1 MADRTSSSRRPIKKG
16 GMFIPALCN
25 VIGTLLLIA
34 VIATSIPLAIPA
46 IMGYEI
52 YNVTSGSM
60 EPELPIGSVVY
71 VQKVAPETVKKD
83 DIIAFSMDNEV
94 VTHRVVENRFVEGE
108 FVTKGDANE
117 SVDFRNARYRDL
129 VGVVKYHFPY
139 VGNYLMIY
147 SHQLTK
153 VYLMVLAF
161 CGVLFNVLAG
171 RMRVRSQEKFREQV
185 EQWERRQTARNKAE
199 IEQIRKQSRMQGR

>member
-1 MADRTSSSRRPIKKG
+1 
-16 GMFIPALCN
+16 MFIPALCN
-25 VIGTLLLIA
+25 IIGTLLLIA
-34 VIATSIPLAIPA
+34 VIATSIPLAIPTLL
-46 IMGYEI
+46 GYEI

-71 VQKVAPETVKKD
+71 VQKVAPETVQKD

-139 VGNYLMIY
+139 LGNYLMIY

-171 RMRVRSQEKFREQV
+171 RMRAHSEEKFRVQV
-185 EQWERRQTARNKAE
+185 EQWERRQAARSRAE
-199 IEQIRKQSRMQGR
+199 IEQIRKQSR

>member
-25 VIGTLLLIA
+25 VIGTLLLIV
-34 VIATSIPLAIPA
+34 VIATSIPLAVPS

-60 EPELPIGSVVY
+60 EPTLPVGSVIY
-71 VQKVAPETVKKD
+71 VKPIQPETVQPG
-83 DIIAFSMDNEV
+83 DIIAFYVDAVV

-117 SVDFRNARYRDL
+117 MEDFSNARYRDL

-139 VGNYLMIY
+139 LGNYLMIY

-161 CGVLFNVLAG
+161 CGVMFNVLAG

-185 EQWERRQTARNKAE
+185 EQWERRQAARNKAE

>member
-1 MADRTSSSRRPIKKG
+1 MAERTSSSRRPIKKG

-34 VIATSIPLAIPA
+34 VIATSVPLAVPTL
-46 IMGYEI
+46 MGYEI

-60 EPELPIGSVVY
+60 EPTLPVGSVIY
-71 VQKVAPETVKKD
+71 VKPTQAELVQPG
-83 DIIAFSMDNEV
+83 DIIAFYVDAVV

-117 SVDFRNARYRDL
+117 MTDFSNARYRDL

-139 VGNYLMIY
+139 LGNYLMIY

-185 EQWERRQTARNKAE
+185 EQWERRQAARNRAE
-199 IEQIRKQSRMQGR
+199 IEQIRKQNRMPGR

>member
-1 MADRTSSSRRPIKKG
+1 MADSRTSYSRRPIKKG

-25 VIGTLLLIA
+25 VIGTLILIA
-34 VIATSIPLAIPA
+34 VIATSIPLAVPA
-46 IMGYEI
+46 LLGYET

-60 EPELPIGSVVY
+60 EPTLPVGSVIY
-71 VQKVAPETVKKD
+71 VKPVEPETVQEG
-83 DIIAFSMDNEV
+83 DIIAFYVDAVV

-117 SVDFRNARYRDL
+117 MEDFSNAHYRDL

-139 VGNYLMIY
+139 LGNYLMIY
-147 SHQLTK
+147 SNQITK

-161 CGVLFNVLAG
+161 CGVMFNILAG
-171 RMRVRSQEKFREQV
+171 QMRRRSEEKFREQV
-185 EQWERRQTARNKAE
+185 ERWERRQAERNRAE
-199 IEQIRKQSRMQGR
+199 LEQIRKQSR

>member
-1 MADRTSSSRRPIKKG
+1 MASSRTSTSRRPIKKG
-16 GMFIPALCN
+16 GILIPALCN

-34 VIATSIPLAIPA
+34 VIATSVPLALPTLL
-46 IMGYEI
+46 GYEI

-60 EPELPIGSVVY
+60 EPTLPVGSVIY
-71 VQKVAPETVKKD
+71 VKPTQAELVQPG
-83 DIIAFSMDNEV
+83 DIIAFYVDAVV

-117 SVDFRNARYRDL
+117 MADFSNARYRDL

-139 VGNYLMIY
+139 LGNYLMIY
-147 SHQLTK
+147 SHQVTK

-161 CGVLFNVLAG
+161 CGVMFNVLAG
-171 RMRVRSQEKFREQV
+171 RMRAHSEEKFRVQV
-185 EQWERRQTARNKAE
+185 EQWERRQAARSRAE
-199 IEQIRKQSRMQGR
+199 MEQIRKQSR